1 MNSADSLEDSK
12 DYEENH
18 RLMVENVASMSAEF
32 DYTPPKSPLEIDGE
46 RLLEVYP
53 YLKDPANI
61 EANILVYNY
70 LSMMDQRAYSRASI
84 EEMSDKFLS
93 DIFNLGEPEELYSI
107 LKAACSEDTRVN
119 ISPHK
124 ISTQSV
130 PAIFALLYIS
140 QTIYPDAMCKVL
152 ERRVYPCNNNI
163 PRTMRVEYIFKFSGT
178 RILSKYL
185 METFQEFLIQEGA
198 NLTSHDPFSKILDII
213 DNFISRIEVS
223 SIPFL
228 SEQTSSSMEVED
240 DFDRVSKLIFELVM
254 IVEADSRLITQ
265 LDMEVLASNL
275 PHLQNI
281 GSIS

>member
-107 LKAACSEDTRVN
+107 LKAACSEERTFFLC
-119 ISPHK
+119 IYQLL
-124 ISTQSV
+124 IYLQSM
-130 PAIFALLYIS
+130 FSSYNLYIE
-140 QTIYPDAMCKVL
+140 QHQRKL
-152 ERRVYPCNNNI
+152 
-163 PRTMRVEYIFKFSGT
+163 FHKFYKF
-178 RILSKYL
+178 R
-185 METFQEFLIQEGA
+185 
-198 NLTSHDPFSKILDII
+198 
-213 DNFISRIEVS
+213 
-223 SIPFL
+223 
-228 SEQTSSSMEVED
+228 
-240 DFDRVSKLIFELVM
+240 
-254 IVEADSRLITQ
+254 
-265 LDMEVLASNL
+265 
-275 PHLQNI
+275 
-281 GSIS
+281 